1 MGITDIDPIQ
11 LPTPPE
17 ERIQIGRHILQ
28 CVLPIVTYIIGNKTE
43 ILGLHESNSY
53 STLLSYPLIALAG
66 SLTITNFKNPSALK
80 TLATPALSFVAGVL
94 NTDPVSI
101 ANLQHIGV
109 SSVVGVFEGLGN
121 HRLTKTTTGLVKG
134 ALELLLKSYKASD
147 REN

>member
-53 STLLSYPLIALAG
+53 STLLSYLLIALAG
-66 SLTITNFKNPSALK
+66 SLTITNFKNPSTLK

-94 NTDPVSI
+94 NTDPVS
-101 ANLQHIGV
+101 LQHIGV
-109 SSVVGVFEGLGN
+109 SLVVGVFEGLGN
-121 HRLTKTTTGLVKG
+121 YRLTKTTTGLVKG
-134 ALELLLKSYKASD
+134 ALGLLLKSYKASD